1 MPKQNKF
8 QIDMPTMYKADLFEK
23 LLIGWVI
30 GQRSALQGVSE
41 RESVKNF
48 LNHFNLNEDD
58 INYETVLQKYWRI
71 KSVLYEAIENK

>member
-1 MPKQNKF
+1 MRTISSCISRGGIGIN
-8 QIDMPTMYKADLFEK
+8 LFEK

-48 LNHFNLNEDD
+48 LKHFNLNEDD
-58 INYETVLQKYWRI
+58 INYETVLQKYWRL

>member
-41 RESVKNF
+41 RSVKNF
-48 LNHFNLNEDD
+48 
-58 INYETVLQKYWRI
+58 
-71 KSVLYEAIENK
+71 

>member
-58 INYETVLQKYWRI
+58 INYETVLQKYWRL
-71 KSVLYEAIENK
+71 KSVLYEAIEKK

>member
-41 RESVKNF
+41 RESVRNF
-48 LNHFNLNEDD
+48 L
-58 INYETVLQKYWRI
+58 KYFEQ
-71 KSVLYEAIENK
+71 V